1 MMSKIALLLLAIAF
15 TTITGNSN
23 FACTRVYGGYCSHS
37 KTCSDLGGRVE
48 KLPVNC
54 GCGACCKCTDACAEG
69 SLCIS
74 EGETCN
80 GTRDTNGCCGNRV
93 CCTPISTTPNTT
105 LSTTSGTTPPNTT
118 PECDPSGTGCLKNH
132 PNTYCGSSCTYE
144 ITTEDCCGNKCCS
157 EIEIW

>member
-54 GCGACCKCTDACAEG
+54 GCSACCKCTDTCAEG
-69 SLCIS
+69 SVCINEG

-80 GTRDTNGCCGNRV
+80 GIRDTKGCCGHRV
-93 CCTPISTTPNTT
+93 CCTAISTTPGI
-105 LSTTSGTTPPNTT
+105 TSPNTT
-118 PECDPSGTGCLKNH
+118 PECIESQTSCLMNYTGSF
-132 PNTYCGSSCTYE
+132 CGDSCTYE
-144 ITTEDCCGNKCCS
+144 IMNEDCCGKKCCS
-157 EIEIW
+157 ETPTK